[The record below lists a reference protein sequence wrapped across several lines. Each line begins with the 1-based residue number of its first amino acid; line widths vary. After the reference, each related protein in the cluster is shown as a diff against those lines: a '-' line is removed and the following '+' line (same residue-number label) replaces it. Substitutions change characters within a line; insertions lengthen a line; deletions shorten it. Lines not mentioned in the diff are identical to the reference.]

1 VNKWALSL
9 VKNVARV
16 EQLRMF
22 AGSWFQ
28 AEGPATENELSAR
41 WRLERGMMK
50 SPREVD
56 RRRVSI
62 HGSQSS
68 VRYDGAAPWTIRYIK
83 QHSLYETLASMGSQ
97 CRLQERKRWTAWRS
111 AKNKTCST
119 ILDSLKPLACG
130 NMTMSIHTVTIIK
143 TLWVQSTGPFSFE
156 HNFGK

>member
-1 VNKWALSL
+1 VHKWALSL

-28 AEGPATENELSAR
+28 AEGAATENEWSAR
-41 WRLERGMMK
+41 WRLKRGMMK

-56 RRRVSI
+56 RRRASR

-68 VRYDGAAPWTIRYIK
+68 VRYDGAAPWTTRYIK

-97 CRLQERKRWTAWRS
+97 CSCCKRRDELHGGALRTRRAARFWTR
-111 AKNKTCST
+111 
-119 ILDSLKPLACG
+119 
-130 NMTMSIHTVTIIK
+130 
-143 TLWVQSTGPFSFE
+143 
-156 HNFGK
+156 